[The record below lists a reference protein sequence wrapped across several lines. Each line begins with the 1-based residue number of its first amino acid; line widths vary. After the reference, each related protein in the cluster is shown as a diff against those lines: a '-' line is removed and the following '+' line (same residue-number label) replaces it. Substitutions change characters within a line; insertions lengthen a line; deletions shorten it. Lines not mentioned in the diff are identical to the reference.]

1 MEDLLMK
8 VIIEIFDKENIS
20 GYLMTIDFQKV
31 FDSLNNCFL
40 LPVLRKYG
48 FGEDFIDWVKI

>member
-1 MEDLLMK
+1 MK

-48 FGEDFIDWVKI
+48 FREDFIDWVKI

>member
-1 MEDLLMK
+1 
-8 VIIEIFDKENIS
+8 
-20 GYLMTIDFQKV
+20 MTIDFQKV

-40 LPVLRKYG
+40 LAVLRKYG